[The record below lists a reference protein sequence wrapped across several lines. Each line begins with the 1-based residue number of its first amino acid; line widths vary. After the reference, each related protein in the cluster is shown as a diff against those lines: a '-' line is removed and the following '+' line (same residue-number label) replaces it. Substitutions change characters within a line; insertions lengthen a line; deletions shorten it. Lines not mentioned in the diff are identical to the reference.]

1 MTPPPH
7 LARRAAVVVAATVA
21 VLLVAALALPE
32 LVAVRSGVQ
41 DGSWRSA
48 SFEGLLVPLCALAAL
63 VAGGCWWAGVLRLVV
78 AAAPGADPAHLP
90 APAGLPPWLRR
101 AVLAAC
107 GGVLVAAP
115 AVPALAA
122 DGTGGAGGAGTD
134 PIAALALP
142 AATGDLPS
150 TGPRGLPLPDRVAG
164 EAPRTHEPGSTT
176 PRALPPRAATG
187 SGTPT
192 PGPPPAPLTTVRV
205 VPGDSLWAIAEA
217 QLRSAGGPVDD
228 AAVAARWQEI
238 YAANAGRIGPDP
250 DLVLPGQQLDL
261 DRP

>member
-7 LARRAAVVVAATVA
+7 LARRAGVVLAATVA
-21 VLLVAALALPE
+21 VLLVVVLAVSALVDLPP
-32 LVAVRSGVQ
+32 VTR

-48 SFEGLLVPLCALAAL
+48 SFEELLVRLCALAAL
-63 VAGGCWWAGVLRLVV
+63 VAGGCWWVGVLRLVR
-78 AAAPGADPAHLP
+78 AAAPGTDPAHLP

-101 AVLAAC
+101 AVLTAC
-107 GGVLVAAP
+107 GGVLVATP

-122 DGTGGAGGAGTD
+122 SGTGSTDGSGTD

-164 EAPRTHEPGSTT
+164 EAPRTHGQRSTT
-176 PRALPPRAATG
+176 PRAPTG
-187 SGTPT
+187 SGVPS
-192 PGPPPAPLTTVRV
+192 PGPRTPPAPPTTVRV

-228 AAVAARWQEI
+228 AAVATRWQEI
-238 YAANAGRIGPDP
+238 YARNAGRIGPDP

>member
-134 PIAALALP
+134 PIADLALP

-164 EAPRTHEPGSTT
+164 EAPRTSEPGSTT

-187 SGTPT
+187 SGAPT
-192 PGPPPAPLTTVRV
+192 PAPLTTVRV

-217 QLRSAGGPVDD
+217 QLRSAGGTVDD

>member
-7 LARRAAVVVAATVA
+7 LVRRAAVALAATVA
-21 VLLVAALALPE
+21 VLLVAVLALPE
-32 LVAVRSGVQ
+32 LVDVPSAAQ
-41 DGSWRSA
+41 DGSWRSR
-48 SFEGLLVPLCALAAL
+48 SFEELLVGLCALAAV
-63 VAGGCWWAGVLRLVV
+63 VAGGCWWAGVLRLVL

-90 APAGLPPWLRR
+90 TPAGLPPWLRR
-101 AVLAAC
+101 AVLTAC
-107 GGVLVAAP
+107 GVVLVATP

-122 DGTGGAGGAGTD
+122 GGTGSADGSGTD

-164 EAPRTHEPGSTT
+164 EAPRTRRQGPTT
-176 PRALPPRAATG
+176 PRAPTG
-187 SGTPT
+187 TGVST
-192 PGPPPAPLTTVRV
+192 PGPPPPVVPRTTVRV
-205 VPGDSLWAIAEA
+205 APGDSLWAIAEA
-217 QLRSAGGPVDD
+217 QLRSADGPVDD

-238 YAANAGRIGPDP
+238 YATNAGRIGPDP
-250 DLVLPGQQLDL
+250 DLVLPGQRLDL